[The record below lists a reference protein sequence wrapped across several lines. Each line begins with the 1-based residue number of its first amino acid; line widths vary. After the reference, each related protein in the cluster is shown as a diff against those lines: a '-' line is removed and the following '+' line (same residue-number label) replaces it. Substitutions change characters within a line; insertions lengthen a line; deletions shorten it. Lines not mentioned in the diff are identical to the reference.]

1 MVHVQYHVSWFVPQ
15 MESGKT
21 PDADGVFS
29 KAPIFNFNDDKL
41 KFDTNDVSNAN
52 DNYGTVSGFVP
63 KYLIYTKGIL
73 LRIPFALSFCGSNP
87 SAEHTTN
94 FVDDTLKKSVF
105 LNIKRFTFFH

>member
-1 MVHVQYHVSWFVPQ
+1 MIHAQYHVSWFVPQ
-15 MESGKT
+15 MENGKT

-52 DNYGTVSGFVP
+52 DNYGSVSGFVP

-73 LRIPFALSFCGSNP
+73 YGYLLLYRSVDLIHPP
-87 SAEHTTN
+87 SIRPISSII
-94 FVDDTLKKSVF
+94 L
-105 LNIKRFTFFH
+105 